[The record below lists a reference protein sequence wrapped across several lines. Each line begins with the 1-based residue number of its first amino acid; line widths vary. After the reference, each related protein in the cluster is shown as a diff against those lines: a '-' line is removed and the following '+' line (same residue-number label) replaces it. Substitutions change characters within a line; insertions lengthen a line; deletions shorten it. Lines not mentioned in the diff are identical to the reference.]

1 MTQLKKGQCKPPCL
15 YWWNLGSK
23 INLFPHPGLPAD
35 WLDLLLPVNP
45 CLLSNLL
52 GHNAG
57 LWHFY
62 ASPSH
67 ICSLSLRRCFSLW
80 HISGD
85 HSRRRT
91 KRGRRGWHVIFTLTV
106 PHFSSTLVSYTHQA
120 YFTVCFRILNVE
132 KLDCTEAGEE
142 GGCVHAVTARSRFAS
157 HYTCLGS
164 SSVGHSL
171 SFSTRLTSPSFINIL
186 SCIGVRGL
194 RRNMPWILWSILF
207 GDH

>member
-1 MTQLKKGQCKPPCL
+1 MQTALPLLMEPGKQNQLISSPWSPCRLAGFAPPCKPML
-15 YWWNLGSK
+15 TEQ
-23 INLFPHPGLPAD
+23 
-35 WLDLLLPVNP
+35 PVRTQRR
-45 CLLSNLL
+45 
-52 GHNAG
+52 A
-57 LWHFY
+57 HFY